1 MPIKLLKGKI
11 KMLLDKGKYLKRR
24 CNGIWYLGIYLNN
37 TTRWHSLKTRNKFEA
52 LEYLKTT
59 PEVFSVNKPPLLSI
73 FKDSILKTRLQ
84 GVVRDGTLE
93 IYDSAI
99 DLFIKICGD
108 RTLNSYSE
116 FDIDRYKKERLN
128 NSERKNGISYTTL
141 NIELR
146 TLKSMMNKA
155 FTWELISKNPFA
167 HTQLYKIKKQPK
179 EFMSKEDLAK
189 LIEKTEEDVLKDLF
203 TFACYT
209 GMRLAEIIN
218 LKFADVNHLQ
228 LNIINSD
235 DFETKNGRARSVPIT
250 QTVRTILAKRLELKS
265 ENNDFVFHKKGRQLF
280 GGYVSHKFKAYI
292 RDAELN
298 ENLHFHCTRHTCASW
313 MLMSGVSI
321 STVKEVL
328 GHSSTALIDSTYGH
342 LSEKYKNDEVSKIE
356 NF

>member
-1 MPIKLLKGKI
+1 
-11 KMLLDKGKYLKRR
+11 MLLDKGKYLKRR

-37 TTRWHSLKTRNKFEA
+37 TTRWHSLKTRNKNEA
-52 LEYLKTT
+52 LQYLKTA

-84 GVVRDGTLE
+84 GVVRNSTME
-93 IYDSAI
+93 IYDSVI

-108 RTLNSYSE
+108 RVMNSYSE
-116 FDIDRYKKERLN
+116 FDIDKYKTERLN
-128 NSERKNGISYTTL
+128 NSEQKKGIGHTTL

-146 TLKSMMNKA
+146 TLKSTMNKA

-167 HTQLYKIKKQPK
+167 HTQLYKIKRQPK
-179 EFMSKEDLAK
+179 EFMNKDDLAK
-189 LIEKTEEDVLKDLF
+189 LVEKTEEDVLKDLF

-218 LKFADVNHLQ
+218 LRFTDCNHIQ

-235 DFETKNGRARSVPIT
+235 VFETKNGRARSVPIT

-265 ENNDFVFHKKGRQLF
+265 ENNDFVFHKKNRQLL

-292 RDAELN
+292 RAAGLN

-328 GHSSTALIDSTYGH
+328 GHSSTKLIDDTYGH
-342 LSEKYKNDEVSKIE
+342 LTDKFKADEVSKIE
-356 NF
+356 SL